1 MALFNDKELLS
12 DERNE
17 HSQVVCFDM
26 HPIYNTVAVSLQHS
40 SLAEIQIFDFE
51 GSRLDNGEL
60 KLFSESFSILQW
72 HPTTTLL
79 AFCETRRTFGI
90 FNIKTKE
97 IFNVSSNTDAQT
109 NIIQW
114 NESGNILFF
123 STLSGD
129 CFIYKISDT
138 GKFHTLI
145 TVVRL
150 EDVSQC
156 TVSVEQ
162 FFSKNDDDIS
172 DKCLFYVGGST
183 GIIYALFDHNNFET
197 CYALKNSV
205 GRLLLS
211 QDGRTLIAVTED
223 LFLTQFTIDAYCKL
237 TKTTEVK
244 LSFRSKCLEVT
255 WAGQN
260 LLAFCSGENVV
271 RFWNVA
277 LETNSTLSISD
288 CPELYGDDKIY
299 KIAYSSFKETLAVGT
314 SNGKI
319 ILWRQKQLASSKDES
334 HRWYMIAVLKYL
346 TMPSKI
352 QLSKS
357 HSTFATS
364 SNYSVCIYSEQPV
377 LFCSTEEIIVFQNMK
392 KSVSVYSISN
402 GTSSQVTLDRAITTM
417 CIDGN
422 HAVLSDGFVV
432 EIYKLTESKTL
443 EKIGGFKMSST
454 AVAIQGTNIFFTDS
468 NRIQVRTLQGVIK
481 QFVPLPDSEGDA
493 IRFAIGGQRLCVAT
507 KSGSLRIYDNRKNE
521 LKMEYK
527 QNFVAMLCETFESIK
542 TTSINCA
549 GCCCSF
555 TISKTDKSLDASIY
569 VWDALSDKVHFFD
582 FQTCT
587 SGKLRPKQKKR
598 YTNHRKQ
605 FPQNFCSG
613 YPVEHLW
620 DGIDCRM
627 LLCQIVAS
635 SIPSDNSAIS
645 SPCENCSLIAIFFVH
660 SELDMLLQ
668 RIILLSSEFDTLI
681 ASRMPYY
688 FFATKECNALEDDNS
703 ALCVDDDAKKVD
715 ELLIRLTQREFI
727 GLENCDS
734 ESKAAILDF
743 SMHLAAENTEE
754 ALKAIRSIKTT
765 TVWKNVAK
773 MCVRCRRFDVAM
785 FCLRKTGNARIIR
798 NIRHARQS
806 ITQTEALLGILA
818 IHLGLTNLAVEFFHN
833 SGRYDLLNQLYQDLG
848 NWEEAIKV
856 AQNNDQIHLKNT
868 HYRYGIYLQEMGKLY
883 EAIEYFEKASV
894 EAIEIPRLI
903 TESVAQLEAY
913 VQRKQT
919 KCTLDWWAQFLESR
933 GQLDEAMKAY
943 TKANDI
949 CSVIRILCHQGNAK
963 EAISLAETT
972 NDRSAYYQLARHFES
987 TNAKDQAL
995 QFFISAEAYSSAIR
1009 LCKECGY
1016 ETKMA
1021 ELALKGSKSTMEDV
1035 AHYFEC
1041 QSGKADVA
1049 VMLYCR
1055 AGIYKKALDLAFR
1068 TEQLSAL
1075 NLITAGLEGSQ
1086 DLTMIEKCAQLL
1098 IKNQQYTKAVE
1109 LLAHAN
1115 QVKILSFN
1123 CQIKIAILDITVRK
1137 GNSNL
1142 HGKPRYSNG
1151 QFGEFAHP
1159 QRSNSERKKLLEQL
1173 ADCCVRQG
1181 LYNSAAKKFIQS
1193 GCKIKAMK
1201 ALIKSGDVEKVIFFA
1216 NTARNKELY
1225 IIAGNYLQSLNW
1237 KQNGKVVEQIVQFY
1251 KKAQA
1256 HEQLISFY
1264 YIWAQT
1270 EIQENGN
1277 YEKAVEILRE
1287 CLEIFRQ
1294 QVPNERDN
1302 EEKLISSIQSQLE
1315 SIEQFLHLKKLYKV
1329 NQTEAIQFL
1338 EEMLKSEKKI
1348 IIRLGDIY
1356 SLIIG
1361 HYLRQDSVEEVE
1373 HHLHQWL
1380 TREPKEKLDRYLE
1393 PKLYDKLLQMEQHYH
1408 TVLENDAQVQQ
1419 VSEDF
1424 ISEISNK

>member
-183 GIIYALFDHNNFET
+183 GIIYALFDHNNFEN

-507 KSGSLRIYDNRKNE
+507 KSGSLRIYDNRKKI
-521 LKMEYK
+521 LLQCCVKLSK
-527 QNFVAMLCETFESIK
+527 ASKPQASTAQDAVAVSQFRNLCSSLFFPAKFIQ
-542 TTSINCA
+542 
-549 GCCCSF
+549 
-555 TISKTDKSLDASIY
+555 TDKSLDASIY

-785 FCLRKTGNARIIR
+785 FCLRKIGNARIIR

-856 AQNNDQIHLKNT
+856 AQSNDQIHLKNT
-868 HYRYGIYLQEMGKLY
+868 HYRYGIYLQETGKLY

-1115 QVKILSFN
+1115 QYEKAIQICMENHATLTDSLVNLLTPKEENVK
-1123 CQIKIAILDITVRK
+1123 
-1137 GNSNL
+1137 
-1142 HGKPRYSNG
+1142 
-1151 QFGEFAHP
+1151 
-1159 QRSNSERKKLLEQL
+1159 SNSERKKLLEQL

-1216 NTARNKELY
+1216 ITARNKELY

-1361 HYLRQDSVEEVE
+1361 YYLRQDSVEEVE

>member
-1 MALFNDKELLS
+1 MALFNNKELLL

-40 SLAEIQIFDFE
+40 SLAEIQIFNFE

-72 HPTTTLL
+72 HPTATLL
-79 AFCETRRTFGI
+79 AFCETKRTFGI

-138 GKFHTLI
+138 G
-145 TVVRL
+145 
-150 EDVSQC
+150 
-156 TVSVEQ
+156 
-162 FFSKNDDDIS
+162 
-172 DKCLFYVGGST
+172 
-183 GIIYALFDHNNFET
+183 IIYALFDHNNFEN

-314 SNGKI
+314 SSGKI
-319 ILWRQKQLASSKDES
+319 ILWRQKQQASSKDES

-377 LFCSTEEIIVFQNMK
+377 LFCSTEEIIVVQNMK

-402 GTSSQVTLDRAITTM
+402 GTSSQVTLDRAITAM

-493 IRFAIGGQRLCVAT
+493 IRFAIGGQRVCVAT
-507 KSGSLRIYDNRKNE
+507 KSGSLRIYDNRKKILLQCCVKLSKASKPQASTAQDAAAVSQFRN
-521 LKMEYK
+521 LCSSLFFPAK
-527 QNFVAMLCETFESIK
+527 FVQ
-542 TTSINCA
+542 
-549 GCCCSF
+549 
-555 TISKTDKSLDASIY
+555 TDKSLDASIY

-688 FFATKECNALEDDNS
+688 FFATKECNALEDGNS

-773 MCVRCRRFDVAM
+773 MCVRCRRLDVAM
-785 FCLRKTGNARIIR
+785 FCLKKIGNARIIR

-868 HYRYGIYLQEMGKLY
+868 HYRYGKYLQETGKLH

-913 VQRKQT
+913 VQQKQT

-963 EAISLAETT
+963 EAVNLAETT

-1055 AGIYKKALDLAFR
+1055 VCGAILFAGIYKKALDLAFR

-1086 DLTMIEKCAQLL
+1086 DLAMIEKCAQLL

-1115 QVKILSFN
+1115 Q

-1256 HEQLISFY
+1256 HQQLISFY

-1287 CLEIFRQ
+1287 CLENFRQ
-1294 QVPNERDN
+1294 QVPNERDK

-1338 EEMLKSEKKI
+1338 EEMLRSEKKL

-1361 HYLRQDSVEEVE
+1361 YYLRQDSVEEVE

-1380 TREPKEKLDRYLE
+1380 TREPKEQLDRYLE
-1393 PKLYDKLLQMEQHYH
+1393 PKLYDKLLQMEQQYH

>member
-26 HPIYNTVAVSLQHS
+26 HPINNIVAVSLQHS
-40 SLAEIQIFDFE
+40 SLAEIQIFDFQ

-60 KLFSESFSILQW
+60 KLFSEYFSILQW

-79 AFCETRRTFGI
+79 AFCETKRKFGI

-97 IFNVSSNTDAQT
+97 MFNVSSNTDAQT

-129 CFIYKISDT
+129 CFVYAISDT

-156 TVSVEQ
+156 TVSVDR
-162 FFSKNDDDIS
+162 FFSKNDDDHDNDDIN
-172 DKCLFYVGGST
+172 DKCLFFVGGST
-183 GIIYALFDHNNFET
+183 GIIYALFDHNNFEN

-211 QDGRTLIAVTED
+211 QDGRSLIAVTED
-223 LFLTQFTIDAYCKL
+223 LFLTQFTIDAYYKL

-288 CPELYGDDKIY
+288 CPELSGDDKIY

-319 ILWRQKQLASSKDES
+319 ILWRQKQLASSKDEC

-346 TMPSKI
+346 KMPSKI

-357 HSTFATS
+357 HSTFAVS
-364 SNYSVCIYSEQPV
+364 SNYSVCIYNEQPV
-377 LFCSTEEIIVFQNMK
+377 LFCSTEEIIVVQNMK

-402 GTSSQVTLDRAITTM
+402 GTSSQVTLDRAITAM

-454 AVAIQGTNIFFTDS
+454 AMAIQGTNIFFTDS

-527 QNFVAMLCETFESIK
+527 LNFVAMLCETFESIK

-555 TISKTDKSLDASIY
+555 TISKTDKSLDTCIY

-587 SGKLRPKQKKR
+587 SGKLRPKQKKS

-605 FPQNFCSG
+605 FPQNFCNG

-620 DGIDCRM
+620 DGIDCRI

-688 FFATKECNALEDDNS
+688 FFVTKECNALDDDNS

-754 ALKAIRSIKTT
+754 ALKAIRSIKTI

-773 MCVRCRRFDVAM
+773 MCIRCRRLDVAM
-785 FCLRKTGNARIIR
+785 FCLRKIGNARIIS

-818 IHLGLTNLAVEFFHN
+818 IHLGLTNLAIEFFHS

-868 HYRYGIYLQEMGKLY
+868 YYRYGKYLQKAGKLH

-894 EAIEIPRLI
+894 EAIEIPHLI

-913 VQRKQT
+913 VQQKQT

-949 CSVIRILCHQGNAK
+949 CSVIRILCYQGNTK
-963 EAISLAETT
+963 EAINLAETT

-995 QFFISAEAYSSAIR
+995 QFFISAEAYTSAIR

-1021 ELALKGSKSTMEDV
+1021 ELALKSSRSTMEDV

-1055 AGIYKKALDLAFR
+1055 VCGAIVFISNAGIYKKALDLAFR

-1115 QVKILSFN
+1115 QYEKAIQICMENNATLTDNLVKLLTPKEEN
-1123 CQIKIAILDITVRK
+1123 VK
-1137 GNSNL
+1137 
-1142 HGKPRYSNG
+1142 
-1151 QFGEFAHP
+1151 
-1159 QRSNSERKKLLEQL
+1159 SNSERKKLLEQL

-1237 KQNGKVVEQIVQFY
+1237 KQNVKVVEQIVQFY

-1256 HEQLISFY
+1256 HQQLISFY

-1287 CLEIFRQ
+1287 CLEIFHQ
-1294 QVPNERDN
+1294 QASSVREI
-1302 EEKLISSIQSQLE
+1302 EEKLISIQRHVE

-1329 NQTEAIQFL
+1329 NQTEAIHFL
-1338 EEMLKSEKKI
+1338 EEMLRNEQKL

-1361 HYLRQDSVEEVE
+1361 YHLRQDSVEEVE

-1380 TREPKEKLDRYLE
+1380 TKEPKEQLDRYLE

-1408 TVLENDAQVQQ
+1408 TVSENDAQVQQ
-1419 VSEDF
+1419 VNEDF

>member
-1 MALFNDKELLS
+1 MAQFNDKELLS

-26 HPIYNTVAVSLQHS
+26 HLINNIVAVSLQHS
-40 SLAEIQIFDFE
+40 SLAEIQIFDFQ

-60 KLFSESFSILQW
+60 KLFSEYFSILQW
-72 HPTTTLL
+72 HPTITLL
-79 AFCETRRTFGI
+79 AFCETKRKFGI

-97 IFNVSSNTDAQT
+97 IFTASSNTDAHT

-114 NESGNILFF
+114 SESGNILFF
-123 STLSGD
+123 STLCGD
-129 CFIYKISDT
+129 CFVYGISDT

-145 TVVRL
+145 TVIRL

-162 FFSKNDDDIS
+162 FFSKSDDHDNDDIS
-172 DKCLFYVGGST
+172 DKCLFFVGGSA
-183 GIIYALFDHNNFET
+183 GIIYALFDHNNFEN

-205 GRLLLS
+205 GRLLIS
-211 QDGRTLIAVTED
+211 QDGRSLIAVTED
-223 LFLTQFTIDAYCKL
+223 LFLTQFTIDAYYKL

-288 CPELYGDDKIY
+288 CPELSGDDKIY

-319 ILWRQKQLASSKDES
+319 ILWRQKQLASSKDEC

-346 TMPSKI
+346 KMPSKI

-357 HSTFATS
+357 HSTFAVS
-364 SNYSVCIYSEQPV
+364 SNCSVCIYNEQPV
-377 LFCSTEEIIVFQNMK
+377 LFCSTKEIIVVQNMK

-402 GTSSQVTLDRAITTM
+402 GTSSQVTLDRTITAM

-422 HAVLSDGFVV
+422 HAILSDGFVV

-454 AVAIQGTNIFFTDS
+454 AMAIQGTNIFFTDS

-527 QNFVAMLCETFESIK
+527 LNFVAMLCETFESIK

-555 TISKTDKSLDASIY
+555 TISKFIFIIFPAKFIQTDKSSDACIY

-587 SGKLRPKQKKR
+587 SGKLRPKQKKS

-605 FPQNFCSG
+605 FPENFCSG

-635 SIPSDNSAIS
+635 SIPSDILSIS

-688 FFATKECNALEDDNS
+688 FFVTKECNALDDDNS

-773 MCVRCRRFDVAM
+773 MCIRCRRLDVAM
-785 FCLRKTGNARIIR
+785 FCLRKIGNARIIR

-818 IHLGLTNLAVEFFHN
+818 IHLGLTNLAIEFFHS

-848 NWEEAIKV
+848 NWEEV
-856 AQNNDQIHLKNT
+856 AQSLNMQIYMENICKKQGNYTKQLNNN
-868 HYRYGIYLQEMGKLY
+868 
-883 EAIEYFEKASV
+883 FEKASV
-894 EAIEIPRLI
+894 EAIEIPHLI
-903 TESVAQLEAY
+903 TESVSQLEAY
-913 VQRKQT
+913 VQQKQT
-919 KCTLDWWAQFLESR
+919 KYTLDWWAQFLESR

-949 CSVIRILCHQGNAK
+949 CSVIRILCHQGNTK
-963 EAISLAETT
+963 EAINLAETT

-995 QFFISAEAYSSAIR
+995 QFFISAEAYISAIR

-1115 QVKILSFN
+1115 QYEKAIQICMENNATLTDNLVKLLTPKEENMKS
-1123 CQIKIAILDITVRK
+1123 
-1137 GNSNL
+1137 S
-1142 HGKPRYSNG
+1142 
-1151 QFGEFAHP
+1151 
-1159 QRSNSERKKLLEQL
+1159 SERKKLLEQL

-1201 ALIKSGDVEKVIFFA
+1201 ALIKSDDVEKVIFFA

-1237 KQNGKVVEQIVQFY
+1237 KQNVKVVEQIVRYY

-1256 HEQLISFY
+1256 HQQLISFY

-1287 CLEIFRQ
+1287 CLSIFHQ
-1294 QVPNERDN
+1294 QASSVHGI
-1302 EEKLISSIQSQLE
+1302 EEKLISIQSHVE

-1329 NQTEAIQFL
+1329 NQTEAIHFL
-1338 EEMLKSEKKI
+1338 EEMLRNEKKL

-1361 HYLRQDSVEEVE
+1361 YHLRQDSVEEVE

-1380 TREPKEKLDRYLE
+1380 TKEPKEQLDRYLE

-1408 TVLENDAQVQQ
+1408 TVSEKDAQVQQ
-1419 VSEDF
+1419 VNDDF

>member
-507 KSGSLRIYDNRKNE
+507 KSGSLRIYDNRKKI
-521 LKMEYK
+521 LLQCCVKLSK
-527 QNFVAMLCETFESIK
+527 ASKPQASTAQDAVAVSQFRNLCSSLFFPAKFIQ
-542 TTSINCA
+542 
-549 GCCCSF
+549 
-555 TISKTDKSLDASIY
+555 TDKSLDASIY

-1115 QVKILSFN
+1115 QYEKAIQICMENHATLTDSLVNLLTPKEENVK
-1123 CQIKIAILDITVRK
+1123 
-1137 GNSNL
+1137 
-1142 HGKPRYSNG
+1142 
-1151 QFGEFAHP
+1151 
-1159 QRSNSERKKLLEQL
+1159 SNSERKKLLEQL

>member
-60 KLFSESFSILQW
+60 KLYSESFSILQW

-183 GIIYALFDHNNFET
+183 GIIYALFDHNNFEN

-507 KSGSLRIYDNRKNE
+507 KSGSLRIYDNRKKI
-521 LKMEYK
+521 LLQCSVKLSK
-527 QNFVAMLCETFESIK
+527 ASKPQASTAQDAVAVSQFRNLCSSLFFPAKFIQ
-542 TTSINCA
+542 
-549 GCCCSF
+549 
-555 TISKTDKSLDASIY
+555 TDKSLDASIY

-785 FCLRKTGNARIIR
+785 FCLRKIGNARIIR

-868 HYRYGIYLQEMGKLY
+868 HYRYGIYLQETGKLY

-1115 QVKILSFN
+1115 QYEKAIQICMENHATLTDSLVNLLTPKEENVK
-1123 CQIKIAILDITVRK
+1123 
-1137 GNSNL
+1137 
-1142 HGKPRYSNG
+1142 
-1151 QFGEFAHP
+1151 
-1159 QRSNSERKKLLEQL
+1159 SNSERKKLLEQL

-1237 KQNGKVVEQIVQFY
+1237 KQNGKVVGQIVQFY

-1361 HYLRQDSVEEVE
+1361 YYLRQDSVEEVE

>member
-79 AFCETRRTFGI
+79 AFCETKRTFGI

-138 GKFHTLI
+138 G
-145 TVVRL
+145 
-150 EDVSQC
+150 
-156 TVSVEQ
+156 
-162 FFSKNDDDIS
+162 
-172 DKCLFYVGGST
+172 
-183 GIIYALFDHNNFET
+183 IIYALFDHNNFEN

-527 QNFVAMLCETFESIK
+527 QNFVPMLCETFESIK

-785 FCLRKTGNARIIR
+785 FCLRKIGNARIIR

-848 NWEEAIKV
+848 NWEEKALH
-856 AQNNDQIHLKNT
+856 NW
-868 HYRYGIYLQEMGKLY
+868 KLT
-883 EAIEYFEKASV
+883 FS
-894 EAIEIPRLI
+894 
-903 TESVAQLEAY
+903 ES
-913 VQRKQT
+913 KQSR
-919 KCTLDWWAQFLESR
+919 CTLDWWAQFLESR

-1055 AGIYKKALDLAFR
+1055 VCGAILFAGIYKKALDLAFR

-1256 HEQLISFY
+1256 QEQLISFY

-1302 EEKLISSIQSQLE
+1302 EEKLISSIQNQLE

-1338 EEMLKSEKKI
+1338 EEMLRSEKKI

-1361 HYLRQDSVEEVE
+1361 YYLRQDSVEEVE

>member
-26 HPIYNTVAVSLQHS
+26 HPINNIVAVSLQHS
-40 SLAEIQIFDFE
+40 SLAEIQIFDFQ

-60 KLFSESFSILQW
+60 KLFSEYFSILQW

-79 AFCETRRTFGI
+79 AFCETKRKFGI

-97 IFNVSSNTDAQT
+97 MFNVSSNTDAQT

-114 NESGNILFF
+114 NKSGNILFF

-129 CFIYKISDT
+129 CFVYEISDT

-156 TVSVEQ
+156 TVSVER
-162 FFSKNDDDIS
+162 FFSKNDDHDNDDIN
-172 DKCLFYVGGST
+172 DKCLFFVGGST
-183 GIIYALFDHNNFET
+183 GIIYALFDHNNFEN

-211 QDGRTLIAVTED
+211 QDGRSLIAVTED
-223 LFLTQFTIDAYCKL
+223 LFLTQFTIDAYYKL

-288 CPELYGDDKIY
+288 CPELSGDDKIY

-319 ILWRQKQLASSKDES
+319 ILWRQKQLASSKDEC

-346 TMPSKI
+346 KMPSKI

-357 HSTFATS
+357 HSTFAVS
-364 SNYSVCIYSEQPV
+364 SNYSVCIYNEQPV
-377 LFCSTEEIIVFQNMK
+377 LFCSTEEIIVVQNMK

-402 GTSSQVTLDRAITTM
+402 GTSSQVTLDRAITAM

-454 AVAIQGTNIFFTDS
+454 AMAIQGTNIFFTDS

-527 QNFVAMLCETFESIK
+527 LNFVAMLCETFESIK

-555 TISKTDKSLDASIY
+555 TISKTDKSLDACIY

-587 SGKLRPKQKKR
+587 SGKLRPKQKKS

-605 FPQNFCSG
+605 FPQNFCNG

-620 DGIDCRM
+620 DGIDCRI

-645 SPCENCSLIAIFFVH
+645 LPCENCSLIAIFFVH

-688 FFATKECNALEDDNS
+688 FFVTKECNALDDDNNT
-703 ALCVDDDAKKVD
+703 LCVDDDAKKVD

-773 MCVRCRRFDVAM
+773 MCIRCRRLDVAM
-785 FCLRKTGNARIIR
+785 FCLRKIGNARIIS

-818 IHLGLTNLAVEFFHN
+818 IHLGLTVCNLAIEFFHS

-868 HYRYGIYLQEMGKLY
+868 YYRYGKYLQKAGKLH

-894 EAIEIPRLI
+894 EAIEIPHLI

-913 VQRKQT
+913 VQQKQT

-949 CSVIRILCHQGNAK
+949 CSVIRILCYQGNTK
-963 EAISLAETT
+963 EAINLAETT

-995 QFFISAEAYSSAIR
+995 QFFISAEAYTSAIR

-1021 ELALKGSKSTMEDV
+1021 ELAPKGSRSTMEDV

-1115 QVKILSFN
+1115 QYEKAIQICMENNATLTDNLVKLLTPKEEN
-1123 CQIKIAILDITVRK
+1123 VK
-1137 GNSNL
+1137 
-1142 HGKPRYSNG
+1142 
-1151 QFGEFAHP
+1151 
-1159 QRSNSERKKLLEQL
+1159 SNSERKKLLEQL

-1237 KQNGKVVEQIVQFY
+1237 KQNVKVVEQIVQFY

-1256 HEQLISFY
+1256 HQQLISFY

-1287 CLEIFRQ
+1287 CLENFHQ
-1294 QVPNERDN
+1294 QASSVREI
-1302 EEKLISSIQSQLE
+1302 EEKLISIQRHVE

-1329 NQTEAIQFL
+1329 NQTEAIHFL
-1338 EEMLKSEKKI
+1338 EEMLRNEQKL

-1361 HYLRQDSVEEVE
+1361 YHLRQDSVEEVE

-1380 TREPKEKLDRYLE
+1380 TKEPKEQLDRYLE

-1408 TVLENDAQVQQ
+1408 TVSENDAQVQQ
-1419 VSEDF
+1419 VNEDF

>member
-51 GSRLDNGEL
+51 GSRLDN
-60 KLFSESFSILQW
+60 
-72 HPTTTLL
+72 
-79 AFCETRRTFGI
+79 
-90 FNIKTKE
+90 E

-138 GKFHTLI
+138 G
-145 TVVRL
+145 
-150 EDVSQC
+150 
-156 TVSVEQ
+156 
-162 FFSKNDDDIS
+162 
-172 DKCLFYVGGST
+172 
-183 GIIYALFDHNNFET
+183 IIYALFDHNNFEN

-271 RFWNVA
+271 RFWDVA

-364 SNYSVCIYSEQPV
+364 SNYSICIYSEQPV

-507 KSGSLRIYDNRKNE
+507 KSGSLRIYDNRKKI
-521 LKMEYK
+521 LLQCCVKLSK
-527 QNFVAMLCETFESIK
+527 ASKPQASTAQDAVAVSQFRNLCSSLFFPAKFIQ
-542 TTSINCA
+542 
-549 GCCCSF
+549 
-555 TISKTDKSLDASIY
+555 TDKSLDASIY

-785 FCLRKTGNARIIR
+785 FCLRKIGNARIIR

-856 AQNNDQIHLKNT
+856 AQSNDQIHLKNT
-868 HYRYGIYLQEMGKLY
+868 HYRYGIYLQETGKLY

-1115 QVKILSFN
+1115 QYEKAIQICMENHATLTDSLVNLLTPKEENVK
-1123 CQIKIAILDITVRK
+1123 
-1137 GNSNL
+1137 
-1142 HGKPRYSNG
+1142 
-1151 QFGEFAHP
+1151 
-1159 QRSNSERKKLLEQL
+1159 SNSERKKLLEQL

-1361 HYLRQDSVEEVE
+1361 YYLRQDSVEEVE